1 MARVTVEDCI
11 EVLPNT
17 FELVLL
23 GAQRAR
29 QLSAGEPPNVV
40 TEGEKSTVIALR
52 EIAAG
57 RVDPERLRENLIRG
71 LQRIQPEEEVPEE
84 DELDRMIL
92 ELGGFADPGV
102 SDEETGHPDHRT
114 SDPETD
120 DERSEEE
127 YLEDRRGSSRGTHGE

>member
-1 MARVTVEDCI
+1 MARVTIEDCI

-29 QLSAGEPPNVV
+29 ELGAGDRPAVASD
-40 TEGEKSTVIALR
+40 GEKNTVIALR

-57 RVDPERLRENLIRG
+57 RVDPERLRESLIRG

-84 DELDRMIL
+84 DELEQFIG
-92 ELGGFADPGV
+92 ELGDF
-102 SDEETGHPDHRT
+102 TGAET
-114 SDPETD
+114 SDDEMGDLYEEVLEPESD
-120 DERSEEE
+120 DEHAEQEPAE
-127 YLEDRRGSSRGTHGE
+127 NH